1 MAHRNCGDEWGCHRV
16 LEPKG
21 VLPQAAQK
29 LDATLPPF
37 DNEIVVEVEA
47 LQIDSASFR
56 QLLSMGRTEVA
67 GNILKIVQ
75 VRGKMENPV
84 TGSGGVFL
92 GTVSAIGNNHPA
104 RDRFRIG
111 DKVVSLV
118 SLSLTPL
125 HLEKVMSVDEKRER
139 VAVSGHAILF
149 ASGLLEKRPDE
160 IPEGIFLAA
169 LDVCGAPA
177 QVARLLRVGNSVLI
191 IGLGKAG
198 RSMAVQASD
207 RGAKVYGVDQSE
219 EAVSWCVKNVS
230 GTFARLAAGD
240 PLQLYHWVRDVTEGG
255 LVDLSV
261 QATNADRLEMSA
273 ILPVKNGGTV
283 LFFGMATSFQR
294 AALGAEG
301 IGKDVKL
308 LMGNGYVPGH
318 AGLMLDLLKRHR
330 PLWNWFEEK
339 FA

>member
-1 MAHRNCGDEWGCHRV
+1 MSHLTGGDEWGCHRV

-21 VLPQAAQK
+21 VLPQTAQK

-37 DNEIVVEVEA
+37 DNEIVVNVEA

-56 QLLSMGRTEVA
+56 QLQSMGRSRIGE
-67 GNILKIVQ
+67 NILKIVQ

-92 GTVSAIGNNHPA
+92 GSVDSIGNNHPA

-125 HLEKVMSVDEKRER
+125 HLERVISVDEKKER
-139 VAVSGHAILF
+139 VTVSGHAILF
-149 ASGLLEKRPDE
+149 ASGLLEKRPAD

-177 QVARLLRVGNSVLI
+177 QLARLIHACNTVLI

-198 RSMAVQASD
+198 RAMAVQSAES
-207 RGAKVYGVDQSE
+207 GAKVFGVDASE
-219 EAVSWCVKNVS
+219 EAVSWCAKNVD
-230 GTFARLAAGD
+230 GKFARIEAGD
-240 PLQLYHWVRDVTEGG
+240 PVSLTHWVRDVTEGR

-261 QATNADRLEMSA
+261 QATNADGLEMSA
-273 ILPVKNGGTV
+273 ILPVKNGGTA

-294 AALGAEG
+294 ATLGAEG
-301 IGKDVKL
+301 VGKDVTL

-318 AGLMLDLLKRHR
+318 ASLMLGLLKRHR

-339 FA
+339 FG

>member
-1 MAHRNCGDEWGCHRV
+1 MSFRTGGDQWGCHRV

-21 VLPQAAQK
+21 VLPQAAQR
-29 LDATLPPF
+29 LDASLPAF
-37 DNEIVVEVEA
+37 NNEIVVNVEA

-56 QLLSMGRTEVA
+56 QLLSIGE
-67 GNILKIVQ
+67 GQIGENILKIVQ
-75 VRGKMENPV
+75 VRGKMENPA

-125 HLEKVMSVDEKRER
+125 HLEKVISVDEKRER
-139 VAVSGHAILF
+139 VGVSGHAILF

-177 QVARLLRVGNSVLI
+177 QLTRLLRAGDSILI

-230 GTFARLAAGD
+230 GKFSRLTAGD
-240 PLQLYHWVRDVTEGG
+240 PQQLYHWVRDVTKGD

-261 QATNADRLEMSA
+261 QATNADGLEMSA

-294 AALGAEG
+294 ATLGAEG

-308 LMGNGYVPGH
+308 IMGNGYVPGH
-318 AGLMLDLLKRHR
+318 AGLMLDLLRRHS
-330 PLWNWFEEK
+330 PLRDWFEEK
-339 FA
+339 YS

>member
-1 MAHRNCGDEWGCHRV
+1 MAHRQGGDEWGCHRV

-21 VLPQAAQK
+21 VLPQTAHK

-37 DNEIVVEVEA
+37 DNEIVVGVEA

-56 QLLSMGRTEVA
+56 QLLTMGRRQVGE
-67 GNILKIVQ
+67 NILKIVQ

-125 HLEKVMSVDEKRER
+125 HLERVIAVDEKRER
-139 VAVSGHAILF
+139 VTVSGHAILF
-149 ASGLLEKRPDE
+149 ASGLLEKRPEE

-177 QVARLLRVGNSVLI
+177 QLARLAQAGKSILI

-198 RSMAVQASD
+198 RAMAVQASEM
-207 RGAKVYGVDQSE
+207 GAKVYGVDASID
-219 EAVSWCVKNVS
+219 AVSWCAKNVA
-230 GTFARLAAGD
+230 GKFARMEAGD
-240 PLQLYHWVRDVTEGG
+240 ALGLCHWVRDVTQGS

-261 QATNADRLEMSA
+261 QATNADGLEMSA

-294 AALGAEG
+294 ATLGAEG
-301 IGKDVKL
+301 VGKDVKL

-318 AGLMLDLLKRHR
+318 SQLMIDLFRRHR
-330 PLWNWFEEK
+330 PLMQWFSENYG
-339 FA
+339 